1 MARTRGAHAVTLDEP
16 ATVST
21 PARPLSRSQTI
32 RRQRIID
39 VALSM
44 LETRGFDQ
52 LQMRDISQAAGL
64 ALATVYR
71 YFPSKE
77 LLLAH
82 VFEQWCEGY
91 WTRLARATDGRANTD
106 RLIDLASRSV
116 EAYES
121 QPNILVMLSALQL
134 TNDAAVAA
142 VMEDIRKRAEE
153 FFLAALEGLDPADAF
168 GIVDVV
174 FAVMGAKL
182 AEWVRGAI
190 HMGEVHRALE
200 TTIRLLLEY
209 QDPGVGHTE
218 IGATE

>member
-1 MARTRGAHAVTLDEP
+1 MLDEP
-16 ATVST
+16 ATTSAHV
-21 PARPLSRSQTI
+21 RPLSRTQTI

-44 LETRGFDQ
+44 LDTCSADQ
-52 LQMRDISQAAGL
+52 LQMRDISQAADL

-77 LLLAH
+77 LLLAR

-91 WTRLARATDGRANTD
+91 WTRLARAADGRANID
-106 RLIDLASRSV
+106 RLADLTSRSV
-116 EAYES
+116 EAYLS
-121 QPNILVMLSALQL
+121 HPNMLMMISELQL
-134 TNDAAVAA
+134 SKDPVVTAL
-142 VMEDIRKRAEE
+142 MEDIRARAER
-153 FFLAALEGLDPADAF
+153 FFLAALEGLDPIDAS

-174 FAVMGAKL
+174 FVVMGAKL
-182 AEWVRGAI
+182 TAWARGAI
-190 HMGEVHRALE
+190 AMGEVHRAMQ

-209 QDPGVGHTE
+209 QDLSL

>member
-1 MARTRGAHAVTLDEP
+1 MLDEP
-16 ATVST
+16 APTSAHV
-21 PARPLSRSQTI
+21 RPLSRTQTV

-44 LETRGFDQ
+44 LDTCSADQ
-52 LQMRDISQAAGL
+52 LQMRDISQAADL

-77 LLLAH
+77 LLLAR

-91 WTRLARATDGRANTD
+91 WTRLARAADGRANID
-106 RLIDLASRSV
+106 RLADLTSRSV
-116 EAYES
+116 EAYLS
-121 QPNILVMLSALQL
+121 HPNMLMMISELQL
-134 TNDAAVAA
+134 SKDPVVAA
-142 VMEDIRKRAEE
+142 VMEDIRARAER
-153 FFLAALEGLDPADAF
+153 FFLAALEGLDPIDAS

-174 FAVMGAKL
+174 FVVMGAKL
-182 AEWVRGAI
+182 TAWARGAI
-190 HMGEVHRALE
+190 AMGEVHRAVQ

-209 QDPGVGHTE
+209 QDVSL

>member
-1 MARTRGAHAVTLDEP
+1 MARASGAQAVSLDEP
-16 ATVST
+16 ATVT
-21 PARPLSRSQTI
+21 APARQLSRSQTI
-32 RRQRIID
+32 RRQKIID
-39 VALSM
+39 VALAM
-44 LETRGFDQ
+44 LETRSFDQ
-52 LQMRDISQAAGL
+52 LQMRDISQRADL

-91 WTRLARATDGRANTD
+91 WTRLARAADGRANVD
-106 RLIDLASRSV
+106 RLIDLATRSV

-121 QPNILVMLSALQL
+121 QPNVFVMISALQL
-134 TNDAAVAA
+134 SNDPAVAA
-142 VMEDIRKRAEE
+142 VMQDIRERAER
-153 FFLAALEGLDPADAF
+153 FFLAVLEEHEPADAA

-190 HMGEVHRALE
+190 AIEDVHRAME

-209 QDPGVGHTE
+209 QDPSTL
-218 IGATE
+218 

>member
-1 MARTRGAHAVTLDEP
+1 VSRADWASAVSLDAS
-16 ATVST
+16 ATVSAPT
-21 PARPLSRSQTI
+21 RPLSRSQTI
-32 RRQRIID
+32 RRQRIIN

-44 LETRGFDQ
+44 LETRSYDQ
-52 LQMRDISQAAGL
+52 LQMRDISQAANL

-77 LLLAH
+77 LLLAR

-91 WTRLARATDGRANTD
+91 WNRLARAADGRANAD

-121 QPNILVMLSALQL
+121 QPNILLMISALQL
-134 TNDAAVAA
+134 SSDPAVSA
-142 VMEDIRKRAEE
+142 VMGDIRQRAER
-153 FFLAALEGLDPADAF
+153 FFLDALEGLDLTDAA
-168 GIVDVV
+168 GIVGVV

-190 HMGEVHRALE
+190 SIGEVHHAME

-209 QDPGVGHTE
+209 QDPTV

>member
-1 MARTRGAHAVTLDEP
+1 MARASGAQVVRLDEA
-16 ATVST
+16 ATVT
-21 PARPLSRSQTI
+21 APARQLSRSQTI
-32 RRQRIID
+32 RRQKIIN

-44 LETRGFDQ
+44 LETRSFDQ
-52 LQMRDISQAAGL
+52 LQMRDISQRANL

-77 LLLAH
+77 LLLAR

-91 WTRLARATDGRANTD
+91 WTRLARAADGRANID

-121 QPNILVMLSALQL
+121 QPNVFVMISALQL
-134 TNDAAVAA
+134 SNDPAVAA
-142 VMEDIRKRAEE
+142 VMEDIRARADE
-153 FFLAALEGLDPADAF
+153 FFLAALEGLDPNDAA

-182 AEWVRGAI
+182 TDWARGRLVI
-190 HMGEVHRALE
+190 GEVHRAME
-200 TTIRLLLEY
+200 ATIRLLLEY
-209 QDPGVGHTE
+209 QDPALGTE

>member
-1 MARTRGAHAVTLDEP
+1 VSRTDWAQAVSLDAS
-16 ATVST
+16 ATVSAPT
-21 PARPLSRSQTI
+21 RPLSRSQTI
-32 RRQRIID
+32 RRQRIIN

-44 LETRGFDQ
+44 LETRSYEQ
-52 LQMRDISQAAGL
+52 LQMRDISQTADL

-77 LLLAH
+77 LLLAR

-91 WTRLARATDGRANTD
+91 WTRLARAADGRANTD

-121 QPNILVMLSALQL
+121 QPNILLMISALQL
-134 TNDAAVAA
+134 SNDPAVSA
-142 VMEDIRKRAEE
+142 VMGDIRYRAER
-153 FFLAALEGLDPADAF
+153 FFLDALEGLDLTDAA
-168 GIVDVV
+168 GIVGVL

-190 HMGEVHRALE
+190 SIDEVHRAME

-209 QDPGVGHTE
+209 QDPTV